1 MWRSFFLREQ
11 NLESFE
17 FCRITTAWSFRNV
30 LCSTFYTLYTLCSIV
45 FTLYSLY
52 CQHEMNTSWKVSTN
66 SNFSVVAFYS
76 VLFKRIC
83 HIPKIVQLLDVFF
96 CNIWRQYYKWKLI
109 VVTRKRIIKLTLLLD
124 LFKISVFYKE
134 EVRLTF
140 EFAN

>member
-30 LCSTFYTLYTLCSIV
+30 LYSTFYILYTLCSIV

-83 HIPKIVQLLDVFF
+83 HIPKTVQFLDVFF
-96 CNIWRQYYKWKLI
+96 YNMWSQYYKGKLI
-109 VVTRKRIIKLTLLLD
+109 VVTRQKIIKLNLLLD
-124 LFKISVFYKE
+124 LFTFTGFYKK
-134 EVRLTF
+134 EVQLTF
-140 EFAN
+140 EFVD